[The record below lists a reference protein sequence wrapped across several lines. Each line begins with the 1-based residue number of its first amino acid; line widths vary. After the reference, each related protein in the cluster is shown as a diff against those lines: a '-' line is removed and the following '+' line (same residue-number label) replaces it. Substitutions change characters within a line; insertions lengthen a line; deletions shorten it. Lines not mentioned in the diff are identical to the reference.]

1 MHPFLLTD
9 MLSSSASLPV
19 LSLSYFSNNN
29 NGLKSLTV
37 VASSHRAA
45 LLNVPDPVLIQP
57 EESFHLPP
65 YTPELSILAMEIN
78 SHLSAILKW
87 DFFNSEPKDAEN
99 HTLIR
104 IRIAESGDFL
114 RARFLFH

>member
-1 MHPFLLTD
+1 M
-9 MLSSSASLPV
+9 
-19 LSLSYFSNNN
+19 NN

-37 VASSHRAA
+37 VASPNQAA
-45 LLNVPDPVLIQP
+45 PLNVPEPVLIHP

-65 YTPELSILAMEIN
+65 YTLGVSILAMEID

-104 IRIAESGDFL
+104 IRITESVKAFPPS
-114 RARFLFH
+114 FIFH